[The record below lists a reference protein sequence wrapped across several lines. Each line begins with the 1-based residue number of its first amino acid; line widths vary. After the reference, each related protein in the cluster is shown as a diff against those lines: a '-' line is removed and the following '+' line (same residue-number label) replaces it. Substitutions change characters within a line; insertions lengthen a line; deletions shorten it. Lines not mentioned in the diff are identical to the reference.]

1 MTGCLLARACF
12 VACLFGESS
21 QQRVP
26 PHTWHV
32 RKWTHSAPL
41 LTQSS
46 HSRRF
51 GCLTVATARICVH
64 VVSGI
69 VFLLFSQYLM
79 DEGDRNRSFTHRR
92 RHALDVAGADV
103 TDGKHSGYGRFKE
116 MRGASERPMGRSE
129 IIVRKVRSGLDEAPR
144 VERDT
149 AIKPARIGY
158 GARHDEDMADFMC
171 LDVSNLAVPPAYA
184 LQTIGSF

>member
-32 RKWTHSAPL
+32 RKWTHSVPL

-69 VFLLFSQYLM
+69 VFLLFSQHHLRPDDRSDFADQPQRNE
-79 DEGDRNRSFTHRR
+79 DEVDQAEPILDQGGPLARFCLETTNWAVIDRPYSSGINT
-92 RHALDVAGADV
+92 VGAVYDRA
-103 TDGKHSGYGRFKE
+103 T
-116 MRGASERPMGRSE
+116 P
-129 IIVRKVRSGLDEAPR
+129 VRKSFETETSSSRTANCAHVVRNFIIEL
-144 VERDT
+144 
-149 AIKPARIGY
+149 
-158 GARHDEDMADFMC
+158 M
-171 LDVSNLAVPPAYA
+171 
-184 LQTIGSF
+184 

>member
-1 MTGCLLARACF
+1 QRSPGSAEAMTGCLLARACL

-26 PHTWHV
+26 PHSWHV
-32 RKWTHSAPL
+32 RKWTHSAPI
-41 LTQSS
+41 LTHSS

-69 VFLLFSQYLM
+69 VLLLFSQYLM
-79 DEGDRNRSFTHRR
+79 HEGDRNRSFTHRR

-103 TDGKHSGYGRFKE
+103 TDGKHSGQGRFKQ
-116 MRGASERPMGRSE
+116 MRGASERPMSRSE
-129 IIVRKVRSGLDEAPR
+129 IIVRKVRSGLDEAAR
-144 VERDT
+144 FERD
-149 AIKPARIGY
+149 AGSKPARLG
-158 GARHDEDMADFMC
+158 
-171 LDVSNLAVPPAYA
+171 
-184 LQTIGSF
+184 